1 LEACHTATLAPK
13 MHGPRASLHMLAAM
27 DDALTQTLRSYPSG
41 RARSS
46 RPRRSIR
53 DATAMAYLVVIIGTL
68 VAGAAAVHL
77 TLYRRVERRLGF
89 R

>member
-1 LEACHTATLAPK
+1 
-13 MHGPRASLHMLAAM
+13 
-27 DDALTQTLRSYPSG
+27 
-41 RARSS
+41 
-46 RPRRSIR
+46 
-53 DATAMAYLVVIIGTL
+53 MAYLVVIIGTL